1 MELRELEIRTKNGT
15 RKVLTDCSEV
25 FTKKRDGL
33 QFDYVVHLND
43 DNVYQATEPAT
54 GMKFPYTESYTVGN
68 VHTAINTLI
77 RSYGMGN
84 IVKTIQK
91 AKEVQK

>member
-1 MELRELEIRTKNGT
+1 MELRELEIRTQNGT

-25 FTKKRDGL
+25 FTKEREGL
-33 QFDYVVHLND
+33 SFDYVVHLNA
-43 DNVYQATEPAT
+43 DNVYQATELTT
-54 GMKFPYTESYTVGN
+54 GMKFPGTENYTVGN

-84 IVKTIQK
+84 IVKTINN
-91 AKEVQK
+91 AI